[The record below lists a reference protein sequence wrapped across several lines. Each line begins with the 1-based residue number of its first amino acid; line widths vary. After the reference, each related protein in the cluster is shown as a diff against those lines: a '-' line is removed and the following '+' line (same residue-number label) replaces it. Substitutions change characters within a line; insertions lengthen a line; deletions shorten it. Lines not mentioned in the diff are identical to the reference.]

1 VVWAVDG
8 CGPLSGEPFYEL
20 AMSQAADISVRKH
33 ITTSKKIS
41 PNQFYVDVRI

>member
-8 CGPLSGEPFYEL
+8 CEPLSGEPFYEL
-20 AMSQAADISVRKH
+20 AMSQAADISVRQH
-33 ITTSKKIS
+33 ITTSKKLT